1 MANSPSLMS
10 GLQLFFCD
18 KFPGDTGAVDGGST
32 APGPES
38 PDLEIDMAGF
48 KPNFA
53 GHGCVTLGGS

>member
-1 MANSPSLMS
+1 MS

-18 KFPGDTGAVDGGST
+18 KFPGDTEAVDGGST